1 MFGLPGLRFPQHQE
15 FRRGEPPAHREQR
28 VHTFRIGVEQ
38 VAGFGREVFQIVPRP
53 LRDAEGARHPIEAQD
68 IAPRDLRQPPFGAA
82 PHHLHLEHAVARMQ
96 PAERDG
102 GVAVRLRRDAR
113 DAILVECDG
122 DRRREARDRQLLP
135 RFGEGGVDQRHRE
148 ERAEHR
154 HDGDQ
159 SEQTGEE
166 AEDCAHA
173 PMRWRFRA
181 HLGRR
186 HRLSRKLHAAAEP
199 FSSACGL

>member
-1 MFGLPGLRFPQHQE
+1 MLGLPGVRFPQHQE

-28 VHTFRIGVEQ
+28 VHAFRIGVEQ

-53 LRDAEGARHPIEAQD
+53 LREAEGARHAIEAEE
-68 IAPRDLRQPPFGAA
+68 IGPRDLRQPPFGAA

-113 DAILVECDG
+113 DAILVERDR

-135 RFGEGGVDQRHRE
+135 RFGEGGVDKGHRE
-148 ERAEHR
+148 ERAQDCQH
-154 HDGDQ
+154 GDQ
-159 SEQTGEE
+159 GGDP
-166 AEDCAHA
+166 A
-173 PMRWRFRA
+173 
-181 HLGRR
+181 
-186 HRLSRKLHAAAEP
+186 
-199 FSSACGL
+199 